1 MLLLLHSSLVR
12 QAIQQVNAQNHHQQP
27 NRHNDEQRKRKPTQ
41 HHGAGADAAAHAAIS
56 EVLRD
61 LCCCYRGGVL
71 PEDGD
76 EHEDGG
82 DEDEGQ
88 GDLRDGPRGEGLD
101 VYVGAGAGVALF
113 VPAREGG
120 EEEEGYEG
128 EDDGYD
134 AGRVV
139 SLWVC

>member
-1 MLLLLHSSLVR
+1 MLP
-12 QAIQQVNAQNHHQQP
+12 Q
-27 NRHNDEQRKRKPTQ
+27 
-41 HHGAGADAAAHAAIS
+41 
-56 EVLRD
+56 
-61 LCCCYRGGVL
+61 
-71 PEDGD
+71 DGD

-101 VYVGAGAGVALF
+101 VDVGAGAGVALF

-120 EEEEGYEG
+120 EEEEGDEG

-134 AGRVV
+134 AGRGV
-139 SLWVC
+139 SWTFFERVGFKMTYRR